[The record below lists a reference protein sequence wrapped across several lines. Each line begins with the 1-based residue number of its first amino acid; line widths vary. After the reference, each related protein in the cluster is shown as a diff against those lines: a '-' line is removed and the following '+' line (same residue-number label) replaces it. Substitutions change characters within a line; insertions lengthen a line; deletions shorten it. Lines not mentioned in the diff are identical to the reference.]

1 MRKIK
6 KAIKGLVIGFA
17 LGVAAFGMT
26 SCASADQK
34 ATSYS
39 FSVVSCTYD
48 GEQDATKI
56 VWTSRLVNES
66 IYDIKTVSFKFDLYD
81 GEALLRTTDYVKYTI
96 PIKHGGTNAGNR
108 SFSAE
113 GNVNGAKINTWTAS
127 FANVWESYLP
137 WFISTIAAAPT
148 LALIYIIIMIV
159 QDIELEDLGDFIE
172 EHFWGLGVF
181 AIPFIPYL
189 IESSVTASWSF
200 VPPLI
205 IAGGVVA
212 LVVLVLVAHLIKF
225 LFQEYGGC
233 GENSERGL
241 VKKHYDSKHA
251 PYLLL
256 EGSKKRYFIKD
267 LLNDYEGL
275 KCFSRNDLLAY
286 CRENTDTEINGWKSK
301 EWLINLAMD
310 ASAAEDEDDPAG
322 ESAEETVKK
331 GKPKKSKPKSKTRFD
346 DIAGLEQAKQAF
358 KEKVV
363 LPFEHPD
370 LFERFGKKAGGGI
383 LLYGLPGTGK
393 TMFAEAAAN
402 EADALFIPIKCSDIK
417 SKWYGESEKKVK
429 EIFQKAR
436 KAKKAILFF
445 DEFEAIGAKRTDD
458 DNNGNND
465 LVPQILAEM
474 QGVGTSSSDSTIV
487 VIAATNKPWSIDSA
501 FMRPGRFDEKIYI
514 PLPDYEARRR
524 LFELQLSKLPIS
536 KNMDFDYLAK
546 ITEGFNGADIKEV
559 CEKLKMSAIRDSL
572 ESNEEQ
578 EIGMEDVHRIEKSI
592 QSSVSAED
600 IARLEAF
607 EEETRK

>member
-1 MRKIK
+1 MRKFNK
-6 KAIKGLVIGFA
+6 LIKGLIIGFA
-17 LGVAAFGMT
+17 LGISAFGMS
-26 SCASADQK
+26 SCSSTEKVAYSKDFTVVRVDYDTEADK
-34 ATSYS
+34 TEITWTATLY
-39 FSVVSCTYD
+39 
-48 GEQDATKI
+48 
-56 VWTSRLVNES
+56 NPS
-66 IYDIKTVSFKFDLYD
+66 IYDLKDFSFKFDLYNGD
-81 GEALLRTTDYVKYTI
+81 TLVRTTDYIRYSIPINHGATNTGNRYFIAEGSITDVKYVAWI
-96 PIKHGGTNAGNR
+96 GT
-108 SFSAE
+108 
-113 GNVNGAKINTWTAS
+113 
-127 FANVWESYLP
+127 FANVWESYYP
-137 WFISTIAAAPT
+137 WFVSTLAIAPT
-148 LALIYIIIMIV
+148 LALIVIIIMIV
-159 QDIELEDLGDFIE
+159 KGLDLSELGEFIG
-172 EHFWGLGVF
+172 EHFWTLGIF
-181 AIPFIPYL
+181 AVAFLPYV
-189 IESSVTASWSF
+189 IDGFVSGTWSF

-205 IAGGVVA
+205 VGGGIVA
-212 LVVLVLVAHLIKF
+212 AVLLILLASLIMF
-225 LFQEYGGC
+225 LIETIDF
-233 GENSERGL
+233 SRGDRVEKPEL
-241 VKKHYDSKHA
+241 HRDSKNR
-251 PYLLL
+251 PYLLF
-256 EGSKKRYFIKD
+256 EGDEKRYYIKD
-267 LLNDYEGL
+267 LVGDYRTL
-275 KCFSRNDLLAY
+275 KFFSKADLFAY
-286 CRENTDTEINGWKSK
+286 CREEVDEFLDESTSK
-301 EWLINLAMD
+301 KRLIDLVAD
-310 ASAAEDEDDPAG
+310 SAPK
-322 ESAEETVKK
+322 EEPSEEKEGKK
-331 GKPKKSKPKSKTRFD
+331 TNKRKPKSSITFN

-363 LPFEHPD
+363 LPFEHPE

-536 KNMDFDYLAK
+536 KDMDFDYLAK
-546 ITEGFNGADIKEV
+546 ITDGFNGADIKEV

-572 ESNEEQ
+572 ASNEEQ
-578 EIGMEDVHRIEKSI
+578 EIGMEDVHRIEKTV

-600 IARLEAF
+600 IARLEEF
-607 EEETRK
+607 EKGTY

>member
-1 MRKIK
+1 MRKFK
-6 KAIKGLVIGFA
+6 KLIKGLIIGFG
-17 LGVAAFGMT
+17 LGISAFGMS
-26 SCASADQK
+26 SCSSTEKVAYSRDFTVVRVDYDTEADK
-34 ATSYS
+34 
-39 FSVVSCTYD
+39 
-48 GEQDATKI
+48 TKI
-56 VWTSRLVNES
+56 TWTATLYNPS
-66 IYDIKTVSFKFDLYD
+66 IYDLKDFSFKFDLYNGD
-81 GEALLRTTDYVKYTI
+81 TLVRTTDYVRYSI
-96 PIKHGGTNAGNR
+96 PIKHGATNSGSR
-108 SFSAE
+108 YFIAE
-113 GNVNGAKINTWTAS
+113 GSITDAKYVAWIGT
-127 FANVWESYLP
+127 FANVWETYFP
-137 WFISTIAAAPT
+137 WFVSTLAIAPT
-148 LALIYIIIMIV
+148 LALIVIIIIIV
-159 QDIELEDLGDFIE
+159 KGLDLSELGEFIG
-172 EHFWGLGVF
+172 EHFWTLGIF
-181 AIPFIPYL
+181 AFAFLPYV
-189 IESSVTASWSF
+189 IDGFVSGTWSF

-205 IAGGVVA
+205 VGGGIVA
-212 LVVLVLVAHLIKF
+212 AVLLILLAFLVMFLVETINF
-225 LFQEYGGC
+225 
-233 GENSERGL
+233 SRGDKIEKPEL
-241 VKKHYDSKHA
+241 HRDSKNK
-251 PYLLL
+251 PYLLFEGDKKRYYIKDLRDDYRAL
-256 EGSKKRYFIKD
+256 EFFPKADLFAYCTEEVDEFLDESTSKKRLID
-267 LLNDYEGL
+267 LVADSTPKEEPSEEKEG
-275 KCFSRNDLLAY
+275 
-286 CRENTDTEINGWKSK
+286 
-301 EWLINLAMD
+301 
-310 ASAAEDEDDPAG
+310 
-322 ESAEETVKK
+322 KK
-331 GKPKKSKPKSKTRFD
+331 TNKRKPKSSITFN

-474 QGVGTSSSDSTIV
+474 QGVGTSSNDATIV

-536 KNMDFDYLAK
+536 KDMDFDYLAK

-572 ESNEEQ
+572 ASNEEQ
-578 EIGMEDVHRIEKSI
+578 EIGMEDVHRIEKTI

-600 IARLEAF
+600 VSRLEEF
-607 EEETRK
+607 EEETR